1 MRTRWYIGIM
11 EYQHT
16 QWGFFLVPAFLVCAV
31 VAVSVTA
38 TGSEMSTIST
48 IGMVGFGIALLGVV
62 LMFSRMEVT
71 VNAGQVLAAFLFGW
85 PHREIMLEDVTA
97 VREVRNRWIQGW
109 GIRKIS
115 GGWMYNVWGLDA
127 VELELFS
134 GKVFRI
140 GTNDSGNLF
149 AALSLQVIPHGSS
162 TRP

>member
-1 MRTRWYIGIM
+1 VLDDDAR
-11 EYQHT
+11 T

-31 VAVSVTA
+31 VAVSIMA
-38 TGSEMSTIST
+38 TGSEMSTVST

-62 LMFSRMEVT
+62 LMFSRIEVT

-127 VELELFS
+127 VELELS
-134 GKVFRI
+134 SRKVFRI
-140 GTNDSGNLF
+140 GTNDPGNLF
-149 AALSLQVIPHGSS
+149 AALSLQAS
-162 TRP
+162 

>member
-1 MRTRWYIGIM
+1 M

-16 QWGFFLVPAFLVCAV
+16 QWGFFLVPTFLVCAV

-38 TGSEMSTIST
+38 SGSEISTIST

-71 VNAGQVLAAFLFGW
+71 VNAGQVAATFLFGR
-85 PHREIMLEDVTA
+85 PRREFKFEDVTA
-97 VREVRNRWIQGW
+97 VRQVRNRWIQGW

-127 VELELFS
+127 VELELSS

-140 GTNDSGNLF
+140 GTNDPGNLF
-149 AALSLQVIPHGSS
+149 AALSLQVTPHGRP